1 MRYHARWVLP
11 ITQPPI
17 EHGTVLVRDGVI
29 HYVGTRV
36 DAPSGEDYDL
46 GDALLLPG
54 LVNTHTHLELTA
66 MRGFLENCRFA
77 EWIDKLR
84 QSRNEILDDEMLLDS
99 ARFGIVEG
107 LEAGITT
114 YADTCSSGVVMQA
127 MRELGVRGRMY
138 QEVFGPDPS
147 QVDIAM
153 RDLEDRVE
161 NLQAGQTELVSLGVS
176 PHAPYT
182 VSDALYGAAVK
193 FANARH
199 LPLAMHIAESEPEY
213 DMVVS
218 GNGAFADRWRGRG
231 ITVSPRA
238 RSPIALLE
246 RHGALQRGPLLIHCV
261 RVDDADIEIMARHR
275 CAVAHC
281 PASNAKFG
289 HGIAPLLPL
298 IAAGVRVGMG
308 SDSVASN
315 NRMDILDE
323 ARLAVLIHRAAAR
336 RHDAFGAHQA
346 LELATIGGARALGI
360 DSRVGSLEVGKDA
373 DLAGFRIDIPRT
385 TPVGDPYSAAI
396 FALPGRSAELV
407 TVRGRVLVDR
417 GHALGGDTGLGK
429 RVRSVGAALAS
440 WTARE

>member
-17 EHGTVLVRDGVI
+17 EDGTVVVRDGVI
-29 HYVGTRV
+29 TYVGARV
-36 DAPSGEDYDL
+36 GAPSGEDYDL
-46 GDALLLPG
+46 GDAILLPG

-66 MRGFLENCRFA
+66 MRGFLENCRFP

-84 QSRNEILDDEMLLDS
+84 LSRNEILDEEMLLDS

-114 YADTCSSGVVMQA
+114 YADTCSSGVAMQA
-127 MRELGVRGRMY
+127 MRELGVRGTMY

-147 QVDIAM
+147 ESETALC
-153 RDLEDRVE
+153 DLEERVE
-161 NLQAGQTELVSLGVS
+161 KLVRGQTELVALGVS

-182 VSDALYGAAVK
+182 VSDALYAAAVK
-193 FANARH
+193 FANERQ
-199 LPLAMHIAESEPEY
+199 LPLAMHIAESEPEREL
-213 DMVVS
+213 VVS
-218 GNGAFADRWRGRG
+218 GSGEFGDRWRSRG
-231 ITVSPRA
+231 IPVSPRA

-246 RHGALQRGPLLIHCV
+246 RHGALERGPLLIHCV
-261 RVDDADIEIMARHR
+261 RVDDADIEIMAHHR

-289 HGIAPLLPL
+289 HGIAPLLPMM
-298 IAAGVRVGMG
+298 AAGVRIGLG

-323 ARLAVLIHRAAAR
+323 ARLAVLIHRAATR

-346 LELATIGGARALGI
+346 LELATMGGARALEI
-360 DSRVGSLEVGKDA
+360 DTRVGSLEAGKDA

-417 GHALGGDTGLGK
+417 GHALKGDTGLAK
-429 RVRSVGAALAS
+429 RVRAVGAALAS
-440 WTARE
+440 WTG